1 MTTQLALPGLDPLT
15 AAREERDRLCAAW
28 EAVAGLPDSD
38 ERRRLQPLYWE
49 AMKAVE
55 RLELGYCWWH
65 GGKE

>member
-1 MTTQLALPGLDPLT
+1 MTTQLSLPLLDPLT
-15 AAREERDRLCAAW
+15 AARDDLRRARAAW
-28 EAVAGLPDSD
+28 LAVCGSLDSD
-38 ERRRLQPLYWE
+38 ARYPAQERYWE